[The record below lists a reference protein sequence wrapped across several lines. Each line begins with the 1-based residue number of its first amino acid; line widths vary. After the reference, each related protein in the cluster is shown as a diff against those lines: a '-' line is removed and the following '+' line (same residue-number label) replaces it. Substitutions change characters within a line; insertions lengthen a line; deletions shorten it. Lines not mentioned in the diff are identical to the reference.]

1 MNDREFI
8 ELLNLYVDREISP
21 EDAARLEA
29 EVVGHG
35 ERRRVY
41 DQYCRMQK
49 ACSMLSAQP
58 AESAAEGPERHV
70 IEFPAPRA
78 RRFGPMAVGIAAA
91 ACIIAIFG
99 LRERGALETRDA
111 PRVAAT
117 PVAPGPAQAA
127 VDLSLDTDPMKSV
140 FIARVPSVQA
150 AGSVTGPMFA
160 MADDPQQPAQL
171 NWIGGI
177 HMAPVFS
184 VANPDFLLA
193 PKADIRAAISDE
205 PQSSRYPQE
214 AAEMTAFRFQR

>member
-29 EVVGHG
+29 EVVGDAG
-35 ERRRVY
+35 RRRVY

-49 ACSMLSAQP
+49 ACSMLSARP
-58 AESAAEGPERHV
+58 AETAADGTESRV
-70 IEFPAPRA
+70 LEFPAPRA
-78 RRFGPMAVGIAAA
+78 WRFGSTAAGIAAA

-99 LRERGALETRDA
+99 LRERGALETHDA
-111 PRVAAT
+111 PRVA
-117 PVAPGPAQAA
+117 VAPGAPVHGAA
-127 VDLSLDTDPMKSV
+127 DLSLDSDPMKPV
-140 FIARVPSVQA
+140 FIARVPSVQGA
-150 AGSVTGPMFA
+150 RSVPGGMFA
-160 MADDPQQPAQL
+160 MVDDPQEPAPL

-184 VANPDFLLA
+184 GANPEFLLA
-193 PKADIRAAISDE
+193 PKADLKAAILDG
-205 PQSSRYPQE
+205 PQSGRYPPD